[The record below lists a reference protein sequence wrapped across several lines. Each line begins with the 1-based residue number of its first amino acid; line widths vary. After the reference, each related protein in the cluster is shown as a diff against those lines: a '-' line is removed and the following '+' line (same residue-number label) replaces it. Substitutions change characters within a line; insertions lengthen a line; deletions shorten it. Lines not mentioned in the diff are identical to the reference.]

1 VGKVPVKILAWEAA
15 DNPGAMPGTGISG
28 APAAL
33 SIGVF
38 DGVHRGHQ
46 ALIQRVVS
54 QSASLGLVPW
64 VVTFRQHP
72 RGVLK
77 GDSQGDIYSLEQKLD
92 ILESLGIFGTLLIDF
107 SGNFSKIG
115 GKAFIEELGKRLDPV
130 FLAVGS
136 NFRCGY
142 RLDTDAAALRS
153 ITVGAGI
160 RTEIL
165 HPVLEG
171 RHPVSSSRIRAA
183 VRAGDMAQAA
193 LLLGRKLRIDL
204 RGIVPAG
211 DGAVSVYDMGA
222 ARRILPPEGPYRV
235 LVFGRDGTGEGEI
248 KIDGGRIIVP
258 CRPEEAVTEIEFGT

>member
-1 VGKVPVKILAWEAA
+1 VKILPWEAA
-15 DNPGAMPGTGISG
+15 GNSGGRSGVNAETGVDR
-28 APAAL
+28 APAAI

-46 ALIQRVVS
+46 ALIERVTS
-54 QSASLGLVPW
+54 RGGSLGLAPW

-77 GDSQGDIYSLEQKLD
+77 GNYQGDIYSLEQKLE
-92 ILESLGIFGTLLIDF
+92 ILESLGIYGALLIDF
-107 SGNFSKIG
+107 SGNFSKLG
-115 GKAFIEELGKRLDPV
+115 GRAFVEGLKKRLGPV

-153 ITVGAGI
+153 MTEGEGI
-160 RTEIL
+160 RTGIL

-183 VRAGDMAQAA
+183 IGAGELAQAA
-193 LLLGRKLRIDL
+193 LLLGRKLRIDMRNIASAGSGAESAYDMEKAGRVL
-204 RGIVPAG
+204 PPAG
-211 DGAVSVYDMGA
+211 S
-222 ARRILPPEGPYRV
+222 YRV
-235 LVFGRDGTGEGEI
+235 RLFGRGGAGEDEI
-248 KIDGGRIIVP
+248 KIGGGRIIVP
-258 CRPEEAVTEIEFGT
+258 RRREETVTEIEFGT